1 MKVTVQDVTQAPRYA
16 GLTIEN
22 LTVAPS
28 PEWLRTRLQAIG
40 VRPINNIVDVT
51 NFVLHELGQPLHA
64 FDLDKVGGGEIIVE
78 KLPQGTKFLSLDE
91 MARELSDDDLVI
103 CDAYHKPM

>member
-1 MKVTVQDVTQAPRYA
+1 MIKNVAVQRPDVSAFKAGTGAPVKVTVQDTTQAPRYA

-40 VRPINNIVDVT
+40 VRPINNVVDVT

-64 FDLDKVGGGEIIVE
+64 FDLDKVSGGR
-78 KLPQGTKFLSLDE
+78 D
-91 MARELSDDDLVI
+91 R
-103 CDAYHKPM
+103 C